1 MRQLL
6 IVLLNNVKGRNAENY
21 LRELGD
27 RKQYC
32 KAHFPRG
39 SLSTLAP

>member
-1 MRQLL
+1 MCG
-6 IVLLNNVKGRNAENY
+6 IWY
-21 LRELGD
+21 LCGVD
-27 RKQYC
+27 WVTISNIA